1 MIKKFTLAL
10 FVCTV
15 LLSCKSDDDKTTDEV
30 AKAGSLNL
38 EFSNSIGSEP
48 VVLSDKISYT
58 NGSNESYT
66 ISELKY
72 IISNIVLIKEDG
84 QEFVY
89 PLEESYFLVNE
100 EVSDSKKI
108 VLKNIDPAEYSKI
121 KFGFGVDQSKYPLNG
136 VDNFV
141 PTAEEGNM
149 LWSWSAGYI
158 FLKFEGT
165 FTPQGGETDNFLI
178 HVGSHGTTLDNYK
191 EITVELSEKVSI
203 SEKLSPIVSIQANI
217 AKILDGTN
225 THSLAAKKSIQVD
238 PENAPKIAENVTSMF
253 SVAKVSN

>member
-1 MIKKFTLAL
+1 MIKKLTLIILIVCSAL
-10 FVCTV
+10 F
-15 LLSCKSDDDKTTDEV
+15 SCKSDDDNEGGT
-30 AKAGSLNL
+30 LNL
-38 EFSNSIGSEP
+38 EFNNSIGSEP

-66 ISELKY
+66 ITELKY
-72 IISNIVLIKEDG
+72 IISNIVLIKKDG

-89 PLEESYFLVNE
+89 PVEKSYFLIND

-108 VLKNIDPAEYSKI
+108 VLKDIDPAEYSKI

-165 FTPQGGETDNFLI
+165 FTPQGGEVDNFLI

-203 SEKLSPIVSIQANI
+203 SEKLSPTVSIQANI